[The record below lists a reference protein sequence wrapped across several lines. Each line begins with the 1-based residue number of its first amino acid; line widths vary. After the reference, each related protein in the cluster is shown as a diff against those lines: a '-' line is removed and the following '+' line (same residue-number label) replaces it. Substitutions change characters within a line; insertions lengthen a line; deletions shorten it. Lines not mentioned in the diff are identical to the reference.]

1 MLGEMEKIH
10 KQLKKFMEENLTE
23 EMSESEIQKLI
34 KESSLINGCRKDKVV
49 RFYWSR

>member
-10 KQLKKFMEENLTE
+10 KQLKKFMEEHLTE

-34 KESSLINGCRKDKVV
+34 KESGLINESRKNKII
-49 RFYWSR
+49 